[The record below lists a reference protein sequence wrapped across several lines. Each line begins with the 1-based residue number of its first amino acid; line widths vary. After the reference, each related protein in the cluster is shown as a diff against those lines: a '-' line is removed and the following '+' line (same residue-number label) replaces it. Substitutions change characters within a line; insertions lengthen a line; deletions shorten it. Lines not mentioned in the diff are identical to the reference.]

1 MEQVELWFR
10 KYEML
15 HEPVRR
21 RIFLATDEPQVWKIK
36 CEDLDTV
43 LILQIVQDI
52 QEKYPV
58 PDYEIVQNTNNSQL
72 DEHYT
77 NFQESSAFS
86 GIFQDIHIKT
96 LTNYV
101 VCTYSSNVS

>member
-36 CEDLDTV
+36 CEDLDNV

-52 QEKYPV
+52 QEKYP
-58 PDYEIVQNTNNSQL
+58 DYQIVQNTDNSEL
-72 DEHYT
+72 EGHYT
-77 NFQESSAFS
+77 EFQESSAFS
-86 GIFQDIHIKT
+86 GIFQDIHILT
-96 LTNYV
+96 LTNFV